1 MLKTTRDLN
10 FDVTCMIGNKPAKV
24 QGWFKVFTHQ
34 GTREDEGHG
43 YSCGTVVPR
52 GGGRIINFL
61 KRSREGSVLE
71 KFRGWELNTA
81 VQGHDTEEAPVTQG

>member
-24 QGWFKVFTHQ
+24 QGWLKVFTHQ

>member
-1 MLKTTRDLN
+1 M
-10 FDVTCMIGNKPAKV
+10 VIPAA
-24 QGWFKVFTHQ
+24 QWYP
-34 GTREDEGHG
+34 EE
-43 YSCGTVVPR
+43 
-52 GGGRIINFL
+52 GGRIINFL

>member
-10 FDVTCMIGNKPAKV
+10 FDVTCMIGNKTAKV
-24 QGWFKVFTHQ
+24 QEGFKVFAHQ

-43 YSCGTVVPR
+43 HSCSTVVPR
-52 GGGRIINFL
+52 GVGRIINFL
-61 KRSREGSVLE
+61 KHSREASVLE
-71 KFRGWELNTA
+71 TFRGWELNTA